1 MCLDGG
7 TLLWAKF
14 GIHGI
19 GDGGVCVKVE
29 EVTVDWAGDQIEVT
43 GRMTSPSWSGPRTSW
58 FRVPESFAGTPALS
72 AADPWIAALLLPA
85 MRAREPL
92 EVAAPA
98 SDDLLA
104 ALPQLQTIYAD
115 WMPSTAPVEVKAEGR
130 RTGPT
135 REDGAALFFSCGV
148 DSWYSLLKAQDRSA
162 IGRRSPLTHLVHVHG
177 VDIDVGEWKADVAD
191 EVSVNTRRIATA
203 FDLTPVPVATNLR
216 RFYSRL
222 GLSWHWA
229 QAGAL
234 SAIALLLSD
243 DFGQFVTAAGALTS
257 AVATNP
263 AREAGGCH
271 PLLMPLFSTARCEM
285 VIDGGEA
292 DRLHKL
298 RRVSRESLAM
308 QTLRVCWASH
318 EPAYNCGR
326 CAKCVRTLLELRA
339 VDALGDCTTLPD
351 RLDPEVLAEVAA
363 LFPHE
368 GPILEDRYE
377 RLVAQGADPDVLA
390 ALEAG
395 IARTDRAA
403 AKRRRALDKIVEV
416 LAPDVPVA
424 VLDEDEIR
432 YDLAR
437 THATAVPFPERDGF
451 FNGLPGDDADAVEEL
466 SRLRRSPVVALI
478 VWAHDFWALDYYPA
492 FTKVLE
498 TECELLAATP
508 EVRIYR
514 L

>member
-1 MCLDGG
+1 M
-7 TLLWAKF
+7 
-14 GIHGI
+14 
-19 GDGGVCVKVE
+19 KVE
-29 EVTVDWAGDQIEVT
+29 EITVDAAGDRITVT
-43 GRMTSPSWSGPRTSW
+43 GHVTSPSWSGPRTSW
-58 FRVPESFAGTPALS
+58 FRVPSSFAGAPALS

-115 WMPSTAPVEVKAEGR
+115 WMPSAVPVAVHAEGH
-130 RTGPT
+130 RTGPA
-135 REDGAALFFSCGV
+135 RGDAAALFFSCGV
-148 DSWYSLLKAQDRSA
+148 DSWYSLLKAEDRPA
-162 IGRRSPLTHLVHVHG
+162 VGRSSPLTHLVHVHG
-177 VDIDVGEWKADVAD
+177 VDIDVGDWKADVAD
-191 EVSVNTRRIATA
+191 EVAANTRRIATA

-216 RFYSRL
+216 HFYSRL
-222 GLSWHWA
+222 GLSWHWG

-234 SAIALLLSD
+234 AAIALLLSD
-243 DFGQFVTAAGALTS
+243 DFEQFVTAAGALTA

-271 PLLMPLFSTARCEM
+271 PLLMPLFSTSRCGI

-298 RRVSRESLAM
+298 ERVGGEPLAM

-326 CAKCVRTLLELRA
+326 CAKCVRTMLELRA
-339 VDALGDCTTLPD
+339 VDALGACTTLPD
-351 RLDPEVLAEVAA
+351 RLDPEVLAEVTA

-368 GPILEDRYE
+368 GPILEDRYQ
-377 RLVAQGADPDVLA
+377 RLVARGADPDVLA
-390 ALEAG
+390 ALEEG
-395 IARTDRAA
+395 IARTQRAA
-403 AKRRRALDKIVEV
+403 AKRRRALDTIVEV
-416 LAPDVPVA
+416 LEPDLPLA

-432 YDLAR
+432 FDLAR
-437 THATAVPFPERDGF
+437 THATVVPFPECEGF
-451 FNGLPGDDADAVEEL
+451 FNGLPADDSGAVDEL
-466 SRLRRSPVVALI
+466 RRLRRSSVAALI
-478 VWAHDFWALDYYPA
+478 VWAHDFWALDFYPT

-498 TECELLAATP
+498 TECELLASTP